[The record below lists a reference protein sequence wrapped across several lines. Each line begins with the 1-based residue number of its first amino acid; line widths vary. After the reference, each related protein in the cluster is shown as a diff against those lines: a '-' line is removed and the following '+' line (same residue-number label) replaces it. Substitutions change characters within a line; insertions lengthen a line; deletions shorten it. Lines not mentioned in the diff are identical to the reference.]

1 MILTIS
7 TNHHRA
13 SDLGYLLHKHP
24 DRLQSVT
31 LSVGKAH
38 IFYPESG
45 VDRTTVALLLDI
57 DPIDLVK
64 NARKLSGK
72 GFALGQYVN
81 DRPYVASSFMS
92 VALSKAF
99 STAMN
104 GRCDTMPDLV
114 DEALPFEVRIYTLP
128 APKGGQSLIKAL
140 FEPLG
145 YRVQL
150 DRYLLDEQFPD
161 WGPSKYYTLSL
172 ANSIPLKDLL
182 SHLYVL
188 MPALD
193 NDKHYF
199 VSQNEVDK
207 LLQRGKG
214 WLEGHPQKEQI
225 ISRYL
230 INLRSLTNQALAR
243 LNDPVEIDEQENL
256 NQEEVDRKLSLH
268 QQRLQRAF
276 DELKKS
282 GAKRVIDLGCGEGK
296 LMRLLIRD
304 KQFEKIVGMD
314 VSYTELLKCKERLHW
329 DDMAPRLRER
339 LDLFQGSLMYRDE
352 RLSGYDAAAVV
363 EVIEHLDENRLQA
376 FERVLFEMARPK
388 TIVLTTPNSEYNAK
402 YEQLHAGSMRHDDH
416 RFEWNR
422 KQFWEWA
429 NAVAERN
436 SYIVEI
442 TGVGESDEQF
452 GSPSQIAVFKYG
464 N

>member
-1 MILTIS
+1 
-7 TNHHRA
+7 
-13 SDLGYLLHKHP
+13 
-24 DRLQSVT
+24 
-31 LSVGKAH
+31 
-38 IFYPESG
+38 
-45 VDRTTVALLLDI
+45 
-57 DPIDLVK
+57 
-64 NARKLSGK
+64 
-72 GFALGQYVN
+72 
-81 DRPYVASSFMS
+81 
-92 VALSKAF
+92 
-99 STAMN
+99 
-104 GRCDTMPDLV
+104 
-114 DEALPFEVRIYTLP
+114 
-128 APKGGQSLIKAL
+128 
-140 FEPLG
+140 G

-429 NAVAERN
+429 DAVAERN

>member
-38 IFYPESG
+38 IFYPKSG

-81 DRPYVASSFMS
+81 DRHYVASSFMS

-104 GRCDTMPDLV
+104 GRCDTIPYLV
-114 DEALPFEVRIYTLP
+114 DEALPFEVRIYALP

-296 LMRLLIRD
+296 LMRLLSRD

-429 NAVAERN
+429 KAVAERN

>member
-1 MILTIS
+1 
-7 TNHHRA
+7 
-13 SDLGYLLHKHP
+13 
-24 DRLQSVT
+24 
-31 LSVGKAH
+31 
-38 IFYPESG
+38 
-45 VDRTTVALLLDI
+45 
-57 DPIDLVK
+57 
-64 NARKLSGK
+64 
-72 GFALGQYVN
+72 
-81 DRPYVASSFMS
+81 
-92 VALSKAF
+92 
-99 STAMN
+99 
-104 GRCDTMPDLV
+104 
-114 DEALPFEVRIYTLP
+114 
-128 APKGGQSLIKAL
+128 
-140 FEPLG
+140 
-145 YRVQL
+145 
-150 DRYLLDEQFPD
+150 
-161 WGPSKYYTLSL
+161 
-172 ANSIPLKDLL
+172 
-182 SHLYVL
+182 
-188 MPALD
+188 
-193 NDKHYF
+193 
-199 VSQNEVDK
+199 
-207 LLQRGKG
+207 
-214 WLEGHPQKEQI
+214 
-225 ISRYL
+225 
-230 INLRSLTNQALAR
+230 R